1 MDFLIPIIAV
11 IILLLIAASK
21 RGDQLRISDSARLT
35 PIATNLSP
43 DEAFDVVLEFA
54 ENNGYTVD
62 NADQD
67 ERSIVLNQSA
77 SVLSYGAF
85 FPIQIRARADG
96 KTIVEIGAKAKMGS
110 QKQRNFV
117 LSKDHEK
124 CVNGIRSHLTAA
136 E

>member
-35 PIATNLSP
+35 PITTNLSP

-67 ERSIVLNQSA
+67 ERSIELP
-77 SVLSYGAF
+77 SYQRRNAR
-85 FPIQIRARADG
+85 PI
-96 KTIVEIGAKAKMGS
+96 
-110 QKQRNFV
+110 
-117 LSKDHEK
+117 
-124 CVNGIRSHLTAA
+124 C
-136 E
+136 